1 MPGGQKKKI
10 ANRSAA
16 SSNGRRDATDSPVQ
30 KSPNNEAVRAG
41 AGVGP
46 RERYRK
52 EGAHELMQS
61 EVPKKVRDR
70 PSVWVR
76 RRRAAVRLQG

>member
-1 MPGGQKKKI
+1 MAAVMLPTWPRTRCAI
-10 ANRSAA
+10 A
-16 SSNGRRDATDSPVQ
+16 
-30 KSPNNEAVRAG
+30 EAVRAG

-46 RERYRK
+46 RERYCK
-52 EGAHELMQS
+52 EGDHELLQS
-61 EVPKKVRDR
+61 EVPKEVRDR

>member
-1 MPGGQKKKI
+1 MLPTRPRTRW
-10 ANRSAA
+10 AN
-16 SSNGRRDATDSPVQ
+16 V
-30 KSPNNEAVRAG
+30 EAVRAG
-41 AGVGP
+41 ADFGP

>member
-1 MPGGQKKKI
+1 MASRPCPEAQKK
-10 ANRSAA
+10 NRQTPPTRSAA
-16 SSNGRRDATDSPVQ
+16 TTKGRRDAYDSPVR

-70 PSVWVR
+70 PSV
-76 RRRAAVRLQG
+76 